1 MRFFFA
7 KFEPQNQKIS
17 CVYFHSSPNVD
28 KIPVLA
34 VCQECPWGNR
44 SPLSLERDAR

>member
-1 MRFFFA
+1 MIFFFA

-17 CVYFHSSPNVD
+17 CVYVHSSPNVD

-34 VCQECPWGNR
+34 VYSQGSEEVTSCLNW
-44 SPLSLERDAR
+44 L